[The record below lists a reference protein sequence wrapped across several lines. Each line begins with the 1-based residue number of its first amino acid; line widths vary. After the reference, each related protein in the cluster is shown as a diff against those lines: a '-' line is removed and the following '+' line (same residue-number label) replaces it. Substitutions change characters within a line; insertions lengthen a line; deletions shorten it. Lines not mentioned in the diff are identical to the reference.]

1 MCNGVEVFSGLAVS
15 DPQPLLRGSLEAGVV
30 PLAFRSQGIDGLKG
44 NGITLDRKS
53 VVVWERH
60 IFGAAGSPGTLVE
73 TFMVTGAVMQ
83 MRCTLVGTAI
93 FLSGSS
99 VI

>member
-15 DPQPLLRGSLEAGVV
+15 DPQPFLRGSLEAGVV

-60 IFGAAGSPGTLVE
+60 IFGAACGFGTLVE
-73 TFMVTGAVMQ
+73 AFMRAGTVVEMGG
-83 MRCTLVGTAI
+83 TLVGTAI